1 MIFFKFIN
9 NVPQLKIL
17 LYYAYIVGDIL
28 CILQI
33 YHLILKDMSNNT
45 NPIKGGEFIIRNV
58 HHSEV
63 FIPENWTEEQK
74 MIAQMCDDFIN
85 AEILPNLDRIDNME
99 EGLMPSLIEK
109 AGALGLVGM
118 SVPEELGGMAVDF
131 KTSLLTTEKLAHGFS
146 FSVAYSAHTG
156 IGTLPLLYYGNDEQ
170 KKKYI
175 PKLASGEWKAAY
187 CLTEPGAGSGA
198 NSGKTKAVLT
208 DDGKHY
214 ILNGQK
220 MWITNAGFADFF
232 TVFAKI
238 DDDEKLSAFLVEATY
253 DGITLNPEEKKMGI
267 KGSSTRQVFFN
278 NVKVPVENLLSTR
291 ENGFKIALNILNIG
305 RIKLGAAVM
314 GGAKAAITDSVKY
327 ANEREQFGRLI
338 SKYGAIRYKI
348 AESVIQTFVVESA
361 IYRAGQNI
369 DDSIAGYVSEG
380 MDKGEATLKGIELFA
395 PECAILKVA
404 GSEALDYVVDEAV
417 QIYGGM
423 GYSAEAPVERAYRDS
438 RINRIF
444 EGTNEINRL
453 LTVDMVLRRAM
464 KGELDLMGPAM
475 AVANELM
482 SIPDSAEKPTSILGN
497 EELYLAGFKK
507 TILMIAGSAVQ
518 KLMQSL
524 SKEQE
529 ILMNISDISI
539 WTYLAESSLLRVQQM
554 IELRGE
560 ENCQEEIAIVKTY
573 FYDVADKINKA
584 GKDALN
590 SFVEGDELRMMLM
603 GLKRFTKTESF
614 NPKSARQAISVKV
627 IEANQYC
634 F

>member
-1 MIFFKFIN
+1 
-9 NVPQLKIL
+9 
-17 LYYAYIVGDIL
+17 
-28 CILQI
+28 
-33 YHLILKDMSNNT
+33 MSDNT
-45 NPIKGGEFIIRNV
+45 KKPIKGGEFIIRDTAP
-58 HHSEV
+58 SEI
-63 FIPENWTEEQK
+63 FIPENWTEEQL
-74 MIAQMCDDFIN
+74 MIADMCKDFIN
-85 AEILPNLDRIDNME
+85 AEILPNLERIDNME

-118 SVPEELGGMAVDF
+118 SVPEELGGMGVDF

-156 IGTLPLLYYGNDEQ
+156 IGTLPLLYYGNEEQ

-175 PKLASGEWKAAY
+175 PRLASGEWKAAY
-187 CLTEPGAGSGA
+187 CLTEPGAGSDA

-214 ILNGQK
+214 NLNGQK

-238 DDDEKLSAFLVEATY
+238 DDDKKLSAFLVEATY

-327 ANEREQFGRLI
+327 ANEREQFGRFI

-361 IYRAGQNI
+361 TYRAGQNI
-369 DDSIAGYVSEG
+369 DDAIAGYISEG

-423 GYSAEAPVERAYRDS
+423 GYSAESPVERAYRDS

-482 SIPDSAEKPTSILGN
+482 SIPDFADKPTSILGN

-539 WTYLAESSLLRVQQM
+539 WTYLAESALLRVQQM
-554 IELRGE
+554 IELKGE

-573 FYDVADKINKA
+573 FYDTADKINKA

-614 NPKSARQAISVKV
+614 NPKAARQLIAVKV
-627 IEANQYC
+627 IDKNEYC